1 MARNRQLIT
10 DCIIDP
16 DRLAVFKDCVE
27 TYGMD
32 YKAPGSEWPWNVL
45 AKSAIAYSCGLLT
58 REGDTAEHNHDPEE
72 LALCRR
78 LAAEVCGIMDGRD
91 VGMGSNAGDP
101 FHPYYAVVNVESA
114 VPRKVTEKKI
124 REVFGGTIY
133 LPTKIV
139 IEPLAEKG
147 VWWQQVVEDGSDSEG
162 HLQTWRAMIRWFHA
176 QDRLH
181 GPVFVMVGD
190 DPLDDDLTT
199 GNGGCVFP
207 RMAIAL
213 TAAGSLVGIGGW
225 CVHT

>member
-1 MARNRQLIT
+1 VARKRQLIT
-10 DCIIDP
+10 DCAVDP

-32 YKAPGSEWPWNVL
+32 HKAPGSEWPWNVL
-45 AKSAIAYSCGLLT
+45 AKSTVAYSCGQLA
-58 REGDTAEHNHDPEE
+58 RRGEAVVHNHNAEE

-91 VGMGSNAGDP
+91 VGMGSNSGDP
-101 FHPYYAVVNVESA
+101 FRPYYAVASAGLA

-133 LPTKIV
+133 PPTKIV

-147 VWWQQVVEDGSDSEG
+147 EWWKQVVEDGSGSESY
-162 HLQTWRAMIRWFHA
+162 LEPWREMIRWFHA
-176 QDRLH
+176 QVGLH
-181 GPVFVMVGD
+181 GPVFVMVGE

-199 GNGGCVFP
+199 RNGGCVFP
-207 RMAIAL
+207 RMAVAL
-213 TAAGSLVGIGGW
+213 TDAGSFVGIGGW
-225 CVHT
+225 CVHA